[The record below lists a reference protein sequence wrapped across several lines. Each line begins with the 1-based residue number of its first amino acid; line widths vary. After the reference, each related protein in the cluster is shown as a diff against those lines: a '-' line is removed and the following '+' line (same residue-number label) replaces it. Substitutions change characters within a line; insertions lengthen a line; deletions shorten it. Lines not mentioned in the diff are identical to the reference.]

1 MLPYIAWPAGFN
13 VAPAKVSGY
22 LLNTE
27 GNSPAKARWWLSQ
40 GYSAERPDAV
50 IDCLFEHTSAAN
62 FVGVRIPPRLW
73 GHRLVFEGAI
83 LTPIGTTPR
92 IRSVWQVSHG
102 TPEGEAGNATLVT
115 AHRI

>member
-40 GYSAERPDAV
+40 GYSAER
-50 IDCLFEHTSAAN
+50 
-62 FVGVRIPPRLW
+62 R
-73 GHRLVFEGAI
+73 
-83 LTPIGTTPR
+83 TP
-92 IRSVWQVSHG
+92 
-102 TPEGEAGNATLVT
+102 
-115 AHRI
+115 